1 MTTGAPIESAAERY
15 DTALRRAHD
24 ARLPPGYPAPRSTAE
39 WPGENVALLEQYRD
53 WLLSGG
59 ISPNVV
65 SQLYIPTAGH
75 VLGLNLKPPAQ
86 LDLDADLNRVL
97 DYLTA
102 KCLSAEWLDMS
113 RVALNKFRQF
123 LRQQRGQHEVNLRP
137 VGRAR
142 YVAGLPGWLVEQL
155 DRYQH
160 LIQSHWRAARLKE
173 QSLRFWC
180 NYTHV
185 WRWLCERYAIT
196 SPTDLKRQY
205 LLDYVDYR
213 LKAGYAASTINNAL
227 RCFHCFLLYLHE
239 QDVQVP
245 QALLRRMPSLKQPDR
260 LPRFLTDEQVRRL
273 RDDFERRAAQVQS
286 PVQRRDAVL
295 DRAAFYLLWQGG
307 LRLGEV
313 EELRLED
320 LDVPGRKL
328 MVRQGKGRIDR
339 AVYLT
344 DTVVQALQ
352 DYLAVRG
359 QGATDHVFLY
369 RNRPVCKDLIRARIR
384 AAGER
389 TGVQVTPHRLRHT
402 CATQL
407 LNAGCR
413 VTSIQKLLGHRRI
426 DSTLIYARVHDQ
438 TVSADYYAAM
448 TRIEKSL
455 NLTTE
460 VADIGEPLPAVKR
473 MELLELVGRLA
484 EPQLGFEMRLDLV
497 AQMRHV
503 LNGKTPQPALATV

>member
-1 MTTGAPIESAAERY
+1 MNTATESAADRY
-15 DTALRRAHD
+15 NTALRRARD
-24 ARLPPGYPAPRSTAE
+24 GRLPPGYPAPRPTAE

-65 SQLYIPTAGH
+65 NQLYIPTAGH

-97 DYLTA
+97 DYLKA

-123 LRQQRGQHEVNLRP
+123 LRQQRGQCEVHLRP

-142 YVAGLPGWLVEQL
+142 YVAGLPEWLVEQL
-155 DRYQH
+155 DRYQR
-160 LIQSHWRAARLKE
+160 LIQSHWRPARSNE
-173 QSLRFWC
+173 QSLRFWH

-185 WRWLCERYAIT
+185 WRWLCERHT
-196 SPTDLKRQY
+196 LTGPLDVKRQH
-205 LLDYVDYR
+205 LLDYIDHSLV
-213 LKAGYAASTINNAL
+213 AGYAASTINNHL
-227 RCFHCFLLYLHE
+227 RSFHAFLLYLHE
-239 QDVQVP
+239 QDFRVP
-245 QALLRRMPSLKQPDR
+245 QALLRVPFLKQPDR

-273 RDDFERRAAQVQS
+273 CDDLENRVAEAQF
-286 PVQRRDAVL
+286 PVQRRDARL

-313 EELRLED
+313 EEVRLED
-320 LDVPGRKL
+320 LDLPGCKL
-328 MVRQGKGRIDR
+328 MVRQGKGRKDR
-339 AVYLT
+339 TVYLT
-344 DTVVQALQ
+344 DTVVQAVQ

-359 QGATDHVFLY
+359 QGETDHVFLY
-369 RNRPVCKDLIRARIR
+369 RHRPVCKDLLRCRIK

-389 TGVQVTPHRLRHT
+389 VGVKVTPHQLRHT

-413 VTSIQKLLGHRRI
+413 IVSIQRLLGHRRI

-455 NLTTE
+455 NLTAETDD
-460 VADIGEPLPAVKR
+460 AGEPLPAVKR
-473 MELLELVGRLA
+473 AQLLELVGQLA
-484 EPQLGFEMRLDLV
+484 QPQLGLDMRLDLV
-497 AQMRHV
+497 AQMRHM
-503 LNGKTPQPALATV
+503 LNGKTPQPALAIV